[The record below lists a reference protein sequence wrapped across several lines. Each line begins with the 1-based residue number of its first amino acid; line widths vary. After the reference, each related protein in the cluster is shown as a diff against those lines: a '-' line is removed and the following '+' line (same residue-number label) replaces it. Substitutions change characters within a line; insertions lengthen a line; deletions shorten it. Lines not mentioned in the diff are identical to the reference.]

1 MKYAGV
7 LVTLGAALLV
17 NLACGSKQDSRVEK
31 GLPKVA
37 VSLVGQG
44 APEGGAWVAATLQS
58 TRTAMLSTRMAAQVR
73 RVLAQEGQRVAAG
86 TLLISL
92 SDEDLQ
98 SQLRAAETGLATV
111 EAHHRRIQALQVQK
125 AATPSELEQVQAQVA
140 QAQAGVSAL
149 RANIAY
155 TQIRA
160 PFAGVVQSRK
170 VTEGDFV
177 GPGTPLLE
185 LVGDGEQELVAT
197 ISEEEAR
204 GLKSGAKVA
213 FDSEGVQGEA
223 QITGLAP
230 GGDST
235 THKGTLRAKVLKPKG
250 LRQGSFARI
259 LLPGAKS
266 AQGLSVPRSALVQ
279 RGELTGVFVAKD
291 GHAELRWLSLGEGEG
306 SFLPVR
312 SGLKAGEQV
321 IDHPGALQDGQPIEI
336 RPAAAAPPKQQVGG
350 PGGDFASEASRRSP
364 SESATGGVP
373 HGK

>member
-235 THKGTLRAKVLKPKG
+235 THKGTLRAKVLQPKG

-321 IDHPGALQDGQPIEI
+321 IDHPGALQDGQPI
-336 RPAAAAPPKQQVGG
+336 
-350 PGGDFASEASRRSP
+350 DLS
-364 SESATGGVP
+364 GGVP